1 MGRRLP
7 PFAALRAFEA
17 AARAGSL
24 ADAAEEL
31 LISSSAVS
39 HQIKS
44 LETFVSARLFLREQ
58 TGLKLTEIGEKYLEG
73 LGDALD
79 RIEASTLSV
88 MQHTKNGGLTIHLF
102 QSLAQMWLIPQLDDF
117 LSSNPEITVKLMT
130 KPDQIEFSGS
140 SIDVGIRYAFE
151 APAEHMCEKL
161 MDEIIA
167 PVVSPDYLR
176 HNGPIGTPE
185 DLLGRRLIG
194 CDYDPQEWDFW
205 FEKMG
210 VPGSNQTPK
219 LMFDSRS
226 HALLAASEGMGVA
239 MNRRPFGDLLLKRG
253 SLIAPFTEEVKTGAA
268 YYFIAPK
275 RSAGLARVKHFKA
288 WLLSLSS
295 GLESE

>member
-1 MGRRLP
+1 MARRLP

-44 LETFVSARLFLREQ
+44 LETFVSAKLFLREQ
-58 TGLKLTEIGEKYLEG
+58 TGLKLTEIGAKYLEG

-79 RIEASTLSV
+79 RIAASTLSV
-88 MQHTKNGGLTIHLF
+88 MQDTKNGGLTIHLF

-117 LSSNPEITVKLMT
+117 LSSNPEISVKLMT
-130 KPDQIEFSGS
+130 KPDEIEFSGS
-140 SIDVGIRYAFE
+140 SIDIDIRYAMQT
-151 APAEHMCEKL
+151 PTEHMCEKL
-161 MDEIIA
+161 IDEVIA

-176 HNGPIGTPE
+176 HHGPIETPE

-194 CDYDPQEWDFW
+194 CDYEPHEWDLW
-205 FEKMG
+205 FKKTG
-210 VPGSNQTPK
+210 VSDANHTPK

-239 MNRRPFGDLLLKRG
+239 MNRRPYGDLLLKRG
-253 SLIAPFTEEVKTGAA
+253 SLIAPFSEEVRTGGA

-275 RSAGLARVKHFKA
+275 RSASLARVKHFKA
-288 WLLSLSS
+288 WLLSLST
-295 GLESE
+295 GLRTE

>member
-1 MGRRLP
+1 MARRLP

-24 ADAAEEL
+24 AAAAEEL

-44 LETFVSARLFLREQ
+44 LETFVGAKLFLREQ
-58 TGLKLTEIGEKYLEG
+58 AGLKLTEIGEKYLEG

-79 RIEASTLSV
+79 RIEASTLAV
-88 MQHTKNGGLTIHLF
+88 MQGANSGGLTIHLF

-117 LSSNPEITVKLMT
+117 LSANPEISVKLVT
-130 KPDQIEFSGS
+130 KPDEIEFSGS
-140 SIDVGIRYAFE
+140 SIDIAIRYANE
-151 APAEHMCEKL
+151 RPNETVCEKL
-161 MDEIIA
+161 IDDAMT
-167 PVVSPDYLR
+167 PVVSQDYLR
-176 HNGPIGTPE
+176 HYGVIETPE
-185 DLLGRRLIG
+185 DLIGRRLIG
-194 CDYDPQEWDFW
+194 CDYDPHEWDFW

-210 VPGSNQTPK
+210 VSSANQAPK

-226 HALLAASEGMGVA
+226 HALLAAREGMGVA
-239 MNRRPFGDLLLKRG
+239 MNRRPYGDFLLKRG
-253 SLIAPFTEEVKTGAA
+253 LLVAPFAEEVRTGGA

-288 WLLSLSS
+288 WLLSIST
-295 GLESE
+295 GLRSE

>member
-1 MGRRLP
+1 MARRLP

-17 AARAGSL
+17 AARGGSL

-44 LETFVSARLFLREQ
+44 LETFVSAKLFLREQ
-58 TGLKLTEIGEKYLEG
+58 TGLKLTEIGEG

-88 MQHTKNGGLTIHLF
+88 MQDTKNGGLTIHLF

-130 KPDQIEFSGS
+130 KPDEIEFSGS
-140 SIDVGIRYAFE
+140 SVDIAIRYATGK
-151 APAEHMCEKL
+151 PAEHTCEKL
-161 MDEIIA
+161 IDEAIA

-176 HNGPIGTPE
+176 HYGAIETPE
-185 DLLGRRLIG
+185 ELLGRRLIG
-194 CDYDPQEWDFW
+194 CEYDPREWDFW
-205 FEKMG
+205 FEKMRI
-210 VPGSNQTPK
+210 PGSKQAPK

-239 MNRRPFGDLLLKRG
+239 MNRRPYGDTLLKRG
-253 SLIAPFTEEVKTGAA
+253 LLIAPFAEEVRTGGA

-275 RSAGLARVKHFKA
+275 RSASLARVKHFKA
-288 WLLSLSS
+288 WLLSIST
-295 GLESE
+295 GLRTE

>member
-1 MGRRLP
+1 MARRLP

-58 TGLKLTEIGEKYLEG
+58 TGLKLTDIGEKYLEG

-88 MQHTKNGGLTIHLF
+88 MQDTKNGGLTIHLF

-130 KPDQIEFSGS
+130 RPDEVEFSGS
-140 SIDVGIRYAFE
+140 SIDVAIRYALE
-151 APAEHMCEKL
+151 KPLEHVCAKL
-161 MDEIIA
+161 IDDSMT
-167 PVVSPDYLR
+167 PVVSPVYLR
-176 HNGPIGTPE
+176 HYGVIETPE

-194 CDYDPQEWDFW
+194 CEYDPHEWKFW
-205 FEKMG
+205 FEKKG
-210 VPGSNQTPK
+210 IPDANQTPK

-226 HALLAASEGMGVA
+226 HALLAAREGMGVA
-239 MNRRPFGDLLLKRG
+239 MNRRPYGDFLLKRG
-253 SLIAPFTEEVKTGAA
+253 LLVAPFSEEVRTAGA

-275 RSAGLARVKHFKA
+275 RSADLAGAKHFKA
-288 WLLSLSS
+288 WLLSLST
-295 GLESE
+295 GLRGD

>member
-1 MGRRLP
+1 MARRLP

-44 LETFVSARLFLREQ
+44 LETFVSAKLFLREQ

-79 RIEASTLSV
+79 RIEASTLAV
-88 MQHTKNGGLTIHLF
+88 MQGANSGGLTIHLF
-102 QSLAQMWLIPQLDDF
+102 QSLAQLWLIPQLDDF
-117 LSSNPEITVKLMT
+117 LSSNPEITVKLVT
-130 KPDQIEFSGS
+130 KPDEIEFSGS
-140 SIDVGIRYAFE
+140 SIDIAIRYAME
-151 APAEHMCEKL
+151 PPSEPMCEKL
-161 MDEIIA
+161 IDDAMT

-176 HNGPIGTPE
+176 HYGVIETPE
-185 DLLGRRLIG
+185 DLIGRRLIG
-194 CDYDPQEWDFW
+194 CDYDPHEWDFW
-205 FEKMG
+205 FDRMG
-210 VPGSNQTPK
+210 LTGAKQAPK

-226 HALLAASEGMGVA
+226 HALLAAREGMGVA
-239 MNRRPFGDLLLKRG
+239 MNRRPYGDFLLKRG
-253 SLIAPFTEEVKTGAA
+253 LLVAPFAEEVRTEGA

-288 WLLSLSS
+288 WLLSLST
-295 GLESE
+295 GLRSE

>member
-1 MGRRLP
+1 MARRLP

-44 LETFVSARLFLREQ
+44 LETFVSAKLFLREQ

-88 MQHTKNGGLTIHLF
+88 MQDTKNGGLTIHLF

-117 LSSNPEITVKLMT
+117 LSSNPEITVKLIT
-130 KPDQIEFSGS
+130 KPDDIEFSGS
-140 SIDVGIRYAFE
+140 SIDIAIRYAT
-151 APAEHMCEKL
+151 AKPTEHMCEKL
-161 MDEIIA
+161 IDEVMG

-176 HNGPIGTPE
+176 HYGAIETPE

-194 CDYDPQEWDFW
+194 CEYEPHEWDMW
-205 FEKMG
+205 FDRMG
-210 VPGSNQTPK
+210 IAHSNQSPK

-226 HALLAASEGMGVA
+226 HALLAAREGMGVA
-239 MNRRPFGDLLLKRG
+239 MNRRPYGDFLLKMG
-253 SLIAPFTEEVKTGAA
+253 LLVAPFSDEVPPAA
-268 YYFIAPK
+268 PITSSRRNAPPGS
-275 RSAGLARVKHFKA
+275 RA
-288 WLLSLSS
+288 
-295 GLESE
+295 

>member
-1 MGRRLP
+1 MARRLP

-44 LETFVSARLFLREQ
+44 LETFVSAKLFLREQ

-88 MQHTKNGGLTIHLF
+88 MQDTKNGGLTIHLF

-117 LSSNPEITVKLMT
+117 LSSNPEISVKLIT
-130 KPDQIEFSGS
+130 KPDDIEFSGS
-140 SIDVGIRYAFE
+140 SIDIDIRYAMT

-161 MDEIIA
+161 IDEVIA

-176 HNGPIGTPE
+176 HNGPIETPE

-194 CDYDPQEWDFW
+194 CEYVPHEWDFW

-210 VPGSNQTPK
+210 VQGANQTPK

-239 MNRRPFGDLLLKRG
+239 MNRRPYGDTLLKRG
-253 SLIAPFTEEVKTGAA
+253 SLIAPFTDEVPTGGA

-288 WLLSLSS
+288 WLLSLST
-295 GLESE
+295 GLRSD

>member
-1 MGRRLP
+1 MARRLP

-24 ADAAEEL
+24 SEAAEEL

-44 LETFVSARLFLREQ
+44 LETFVSAKLFLREQ
-58 TGLKLTEIGEKYLEG
+58 TGLKLTEIGERYLEG

-88 MQHTKNGGLTIHLF
+88 MQDTKNGGLTIHLF

-117 LSSNPEITVKLMT
+117 LSANPEITVKLMT
-130 KPDQIEFSGS
+130 KSDEIEFSGS
-140 SIDVGIRYAFE
+140 SVDIAIRYATRK
-151 APAEHMCEKL
+151 PAEHTCEKL
-161 MDEIIA
+161 IDEVIA

-176 HNGPIGTPE
+176 HYGAIETPE
-185 DLLGRRLIG
+185 ELLGRRLIG
-194 CDYDPQEWDFW
+194 CEYAPHEWDFW

-210 VPGSNQTPK
+210 IPGSKQAPK

-239 MNRRPFGDLLLKRG
+239 MNRRPYGDTLLKRG
-253 SLIAPFTEEVKTGAA
+253 LLIQPIAEEVRTGAA

-275 RSAGLARVKHFKA
+275 RSASLARVKHFKA
-288 WLLSLSS
+288 WLLSIST
-295 GLESE
+295 GLRTE

>member
-1 MGRRLP
+1 MARRLP

-44 LETFVSARLFLREQ
+44 LETFVSAKLFLREQ
-58 TGLKLTEIGEKYLEG
+58 TGLKLTEIGEKYLDG

-88 MQHTKNGGLTIHLF
+88 MQDTKNGGLTIHLF

-130 KPDQIEFSGS
+130 KSDEIEFSGS
-140 SIDVGIRYAFE
+140 SIDIDIRYAMRK
-151 APAEHMCEKL
+151 PIEHMCEKL
-161 MDEIIA
+161 IDEVIA

-176 HNGPIGTPE
+176 DYGVVETPE

-194 CDYDPQEWDFW
+194 CEYEPHEWDYW
-205 FEKMG
+205 FEQMG
-210 VPGSNQTPK
+210 ISASNQTPR

-239 MNRRPFGDLLLKRG
+239 MNRRPYGDILLKRG
-253 SLIAPFTEEVKTGAA
+253 LLIAPFSRELSTGGA

-288 WLLSLSS
+288 WLFSLSTPLRS
-295 GLESE
+295 A

>member
-1 MGRRLP
+1 MARRLP

-24 ADAAEEL
+24 AEAAEEL

-58 TGLKLTEIGEKYLEG
+58 TGMKLTAIGEKYLEG

-79 RIEASTLSV
+79 RIETSTLSV
-88 MQHTKNGGLTIHLF
+88 MQDTKNGGLTIHLF

-117 LSSNPEITVKLMT
+117 LLSNPEITVKLMT
-130 KPDQIEFSGS
+130 KPDDIDFSGS
-140 SIDVGIRYAFE
+140 TVDIAIRYAME
-151 APAEHMCEKL
+151 KPAEYMCEKL
-161 MDEIIA
+161 IDDAMA
-167 PVVSPDYLR
+167 PVVSPEYLR
-176 HNGPIGTPE
+176 HYGVIETPR

-194 CDYDPQEWDFW
+194 CEYDPHEWKFW
-205 FEKMG
+205 FAKMG
-210 VPGSNQTPK
+210 IPDANQTPK

-226 HALLAASEGMGVA
+226 HALLAAREGMGVA
-239 MNRRPFGDLLLKRG
+239 MNRRPYGSFLLKRG
-253 SLIAPFTEEVKTGAA
+253 LLVQPFPGEVGTEGA
-268 YYFIAPK
+268 YYFIAPQ

-288 WLLSLSS
+288 WLLSLSI
-295 GLESE
+295 GLRSD

>member
-1 MGRRLP
+1 MARRLP

-44 LETFVSARLFLREQ
+44 LETFVSAKLFLREQ

-79 RIEASTLSV
+79 RIEASTLAV
-88 MQHTKNGGLTIHLF
+88 MQGANSGGLTIHLF

-117 LSSNPEITVKLMT
+117 LSSNPEITVKLVT
-130 KPDQIEFSGS
+130 KPDEIEFSGS
-140 SIDVGIRYAFE
+140 SIDIAIRYAME
-151 APAEHMCEKL
+151 KPAEPMCEKL
-161 MDEIIA
+161 IDDLMT

-176 HNGPIGTPE
+176 HYGSMETPE
-185 DLLGRRLIG
+185 ELLGRRLIG
-194 CDYDPQEWDFW
+194 CEYDPHEWHRW
-205 FEKMG
+205 FEAMG
-210 VPGSNQTPK
+210 VARANQDPR

-226 HALLAASEGMGVA
+226 HALLAAREGMGVA
-239 MNRRPFGDLLLKRG
+239 MNRRPYGDFLLKRG
-253 SLIAPFTEEVKTGAA
+253 QLIAPFPEEVRTGGA
-268 YYFIAPK
+268 YYFVAPK

-288 WLLSLSS
+288 WLLSLST
-295 GLESE
+295 GLRSE